1 MSKGNVNT
9 NEQLKENLKIIC
21 NKIETVLS
29 EFKDIK
35 ENNVVNKTQQIYY
48 NDPNS
53 KINIINKLKQKIGS
67 LQNSLDN
74 LYDINKIN
82 KIESEI
88 KKKISC
94 IKKMSEEQSLLCGL
108 IKNQKKDIDDYSS
121 KFKENKEISEMRN
134 KLNFAKE
141 ENHLK
146 KESYTV
152 LNAKVKGQMS
162 KIDILEKQM
171 NIIKQNIE
179 YQKNKQKKEVEKSL
193 NNEENENEDI
203 NNDNLEYL
211 INTEK
216 MLISEICEEEK
227 NFQDEIYRQND
238 LIDNIKYNI
247 NRLND
252 YKNQMKEKKKIEE
265 KTKKKIEEKAK
276 KIKLLKY
283 RSKEK
288 IIKRNIEK
296 NYHTNG
302 QSLDYKTKI
311 NKTNKFNYKY
321 GDSPKNSSEFNNNIH
336 IKLIKKPFNAI
347 KFNEI
352 YKNVIG
358 QNFNKKNQNTN
369 IYTSFYS
376 KDLENNKK
384 ENENMNNK
392 QKHKNIIYDDI
403 EKLRIEIKNT
413 LKNNAVYFNTPIND
427 DKRVIKSNLGQNN
440 EHSYKNSNKP
450 FDKFNFN

>member
-53 KINIINKLKQKIGS
+53 KINTINKLKQKIDS

-94 IKKMSEEQSLLCGL
+94 IKKMSEEQSLLCDL

-193 NNEENENEDI
+193 NFEEDETEENYK
-203 NNDNLEYL
+203 NNLDNYL
-211 INTEK
+211 ITEK
-216 MLISEICEEEK
+216 MLISEIGEEEK
-227 NFQDEIYRQND
+227 NFQNEIYQQNQIIQN
-238 LIDNIKYNI
+238 L
-247 NRLND
+247 
-252 YKNQMKEKKKIEE
+252 
-265 KTKKKIEEKAK
+265 
-276 KIKLLKY
+276 
-283 RSKEK
+283 KEK
-288 IIKRNIEK
+288 IN
-296 NYHTNG
+296 
-302 QSLDYKTKI
+302 
-311 NKTNKFNYKY
+311 
-321 GDSPKNSSEFNNNIH
+321 
-336 IKLIKKPFNAI
+336 
-347 KFNEI
+347 
-352 YKNVIG
+352 
-358 QNFNKKNQNTN
+358 
-369 IYTSFYS
+369 
-376 KDLENNKK
+376 
-384 ENENMNNK
+384 
-392 QKHKNIIYDDI
+392 
-403 EKLRIEIKNT
+403 
-413 LKNNAVYFNTPIND
+413 
-427 DKRVIKSNLGQNN
+427 
-440 EHSYKNSNKP
+440 
-450 FDKFNFN
+450 

>member
-53 KINIINKLKQKIGS
+53 KINTINKLKQKIDS

-193 NNEENENEDI
+193 NFEEDETEENYK
-203 NNDNLEYL
+203 NNLDNYL
-211 INTEK
+211 ITEK
-216 MLISEICEEEK
+216 MLISEIGEEEK
-227 NFQDEIYRQND
+227 NFQNEIYQQNQIIQN
-238 LIDNIKYNI
+238 LKEKI
-247 NRLND
+247 NQLYE
-252 YKNQMKEKKKIEE
+252 YKNQLKKEGKI
-265 KTKKKIEEKAK
+265 K

-283 RSKEK
+283 KSNEK
-288 IIKRNIEK
+288 DKTVK
-296 NYHTNG
+296 NFGNKYKTSG
-302 QSLDYKTKI
+302 KSLDYKVQI
-311 NKTNKFNYKY
+311 NNIKKFSYKPVE
-321 GDSPKNSSEFNNNIH
+321 SPKNSTQLNNIN
-336 IKLIKKPFNAI
+336 IKVNNRPFNAI

-352 YKNVIG
+352 YKNINQ
-358 QNFNKKNQNTN
+358 QNYRNKNKNNDNIYSSFYENSLQSNKNEKTIENKKQKKR
-369 IYTSFYS
+369 S
-376 KDLENNKK
+376 KISN
-384 ENENMNNK
+384 
-392 QKHKNIIYDDI
+392 DI
-403 EKLRIEIKNT
+403 EKLRNEIEFT
-413 LKNNAVYFNTPIND
+413 LKNNVVFFNSPSNAKYDKNILNEEKNYVVDKNSEIN
-427 DKRVIKSNLGQNN
+427 
-440 EHSYKNSNKP
+440 YKNNNKP
-450 FDKFNFN
+450 FDKFNFS

>member
-53 KINIINKLKQKIGS
+53 KINTINKLKQKIDS

-94 IKKMSEEQSLLCGL
+94 IKKMSEEQSLLCDL

-121 KFKENKEISEMRN
+121 KFKENKEINEMRN

-193 NNEENENEDI
+193 NFEEDETEENYK
-203 NNDNLEYL
+203 NNLDNYL
-211 INTEK
+211 ITEK
-216 MLISEICEEEK
+216 MLISEIGEEEK
-227 NFQDEIYRQND
+227 NFQNEIYQQNQIIQN
-238 LIDNIKYNI
+238 L
-247 NRLND
+247 
-252 YKNQMKEKKKIEE
+252 KEKINQLYEYKKQL
-265 KTKKKIEEKAK
+265 KKEGKIK

-283 RSKEK
+283 KSNEK
-288 IIKRNIEK
+288 DK
-296 NYHTNG
+296 NVKNFGNKYKTSG
-302 QSLDYKTKI
+302 KSLDYKVQI
-311 NKTNKFNYKY
+311 NNIKKFSYKP
-321 GDSPKNSSEFNNNIH
+321 GESPKNSTQLNNIN
-336 IKLIKKPFNAI
+336 IKVNNRPFKAI

-352 YKNVIG
+352 YKNINQ
-358 QNFNKKNQNTN
+358 QNYRNKNKNNDNIYSSFYENSLQSNKNEKTIENKKQKKR
-369 IYTSFYS
+369 S
-376 KDLENNKK
+376 KISN
-384 ENENMNNK
+384 
-392 QKHKNIIYDDI
+392 DI
-403 EKLRIEIKNT
+403 EKLRNEIEFT
-413 LKNNAVYFNTPIND
+413 LKNNVVFFNSPSNAKYDKNILNEEKNYVVDKNSEIN
-427 DKRVIKSNLGQNN
+427 
-440 EHSYKNSNKP
+440 YKNNNKP
-450 FDKFNFN
+450 FEKFNFS

>member
-1 MSKGNVNT
+1 MSKGNINT
-9 NEQLKENLKIIC
+9 NEKLKENLKIIC

-53 KINIINKLKQKIGS
+53 KINTINKLKQKIDS

-88 KKKISC
+88 KKKISSL
-94 IKKMSEEQSLLCGL
+94 KKMSEEQSLLCDL

-152 LNAKVKGQMS
+152 LNAKVKGQIS
-162 KIDILEKQM
+162 KIDILERQM

-193 NNEENENEDI
+193 NFEEDETEENYK
-203 NNDNLEYL
+203 NNLDNYL
-211 INTEK
+211 ITEK
-216 MLISEICEEEK
+216 MLISEIGEEEK
-227 NFQDEIYRQND
+227 NFQNEIYQQNQIIQN
-238 LIDNIKYNI
+238 LKEKI
-247 NRLND
+247 NQLYE
-252 YKNQMKEKKKIEE
+252 YKNQLKKEGKI
-265 KTKKKIEEKAK
+265 K

-283 RSKEK
+283 KSNEK
-288 IIKRNIEK
+288 DK
-296 NYHTNG
+296 NVKNFGNKYKTSG
-302 QSLDYKTKI
+302 KSLDYKVQI
-311 NKTNKFNYKY
+311 NNIKKFSYKP
-321 GDSPKNSSEFNNNIH
+321 GESPKNSTQLNNIN
-336 IKLIKKPFNAI
+336 IKVNNRPFNAI

-352 YKNVIG
+352 YKNINQ
-358 QNFNKKNQNTN
+358 QNYRNKNKNNDNIYSSFYENSLQSNKNEKTIENKKQKKR
-369 IYTSFYS
+369 S
-376 KDLENNKK
+376 KISN
-384 ENENMNNK
+384 
-392 QKHKNIIYDDI
+392 DI
-403 EKLRIEIKNT
+403 EKLRNEIEFT
-413 LKNNAVYFNTPIND
+413 LKNNVVFFNSPSNAKYDKNILNEEKNYVVDKNSEIN
-427 DKRVIKSNLGQNN
+427 
-440 EHSYKNSNKP
+440 YKNNNKP
-450 FDKFNFN
+450 FEKFNFS

>member
-53 KINIINKLKQKIGS
+53 KINTINKLKQKIDS

-94 IKKMSEEQSLLCGL
+94 IKKMSEEQSLLCDL

-134 KLNFAKE
+134 KFNFAKE

-162 KIDILEKQM
+162 KIDILEKQI
-171 NIIKQNIE
+171 NIIKQNKK

-193 NNEENENEDI
+193 NFEEDETEENYK
-203 NNDNLEYL
+203 NNLDNYL
-211 INTEK
+211 ITEK
-216 MLISEICEEEK
+216 MLISEIGEEEK
-227 NFQDEIYRQND
+227 NFQNEIYQQNQIIQN
-238 LIDNIKYNI
+238 L
-247 NRLND
+247 
-252 YKNQMKEKKKIEE
+252 KEKINQLYEYKKQL
-265 KTKKKIEEKAK
+265 KKEGKIK

-283 RSKEK
+283 KSNEK
-288 IIKRNIEK
+288 DK
-296 NYHTNG
+296 NVKNFGNKYKTSG
-302 QSLDYKTKI
+302 KSLDYKVQI
-311 NKTNKFNYKY
+311 NNIKKFSYKP
-321 GDSPKNSSEFNNNIH
+321 GESPKNSTQLNNIN
-336 IKLIKKPFNAI
+336 IKVNNRPFNAI

-352 YKNVIG
+352 YKNINQ
-358 QNFNKKNQNTN
+358 QNYRNKNKNNDNIYSSFYENSLQSNKNEKTIENKKQKKR
-369 IYTSFYS
+369 S
-376 KDLENNKK
+376 KISN
-384 ENENMNNK
+384 
-392 QKHKNIIYDDI
+392 DI
-403 EKLRIEIKNT
+403 EKLRNEIEFT
-413 LKNNAVYFNTPIND
+413 LKNNVVFFNSPSNAKYDKNILNEEKNYVVDKNSEIN
-427 DKRVIKSNLGQNN
+427 
-440 EHSYKNSNKP
+440 YKNNNKP
-450 FDKFNFN
+450 FEKFNFS

>member
-53 KINIINKLKQKIGS
+53 KINTINKLKQKIDS

-94 IKKMSEEQSLLCGL
+94 IKKMSEEQSLLCDL

-193 NNEENENEDI
+193 NFEEDETEENYK
-203 NNDNLEYL
+203 NNLDNYL
-211 INTEK
+211 ITEK
-216 MLISEICEEEK
+216 MLISEIGEEEK
-227 NFQDEIYRQND
+227 NFQNEIYQQNQIIQN
-238 LIDNIKYNI
+238 LKEKI
-247 NRLND
+247 NQLYE
-252 YKNQMKEKKKIEE
+252 YKNQLKKEGKI
-265 KTKKKIEEKAK
+265 K

-283 RSKEK
+283 KSNEK
-288 IIKRNIEK
+288 DK
-296 NYHTNG
+296 NVKNFGNKYKTSG
-302 QSLDYKTKI
+302 KSLDYKVQI
-311 NKTNKFNYKY
+311 NNIKKFSYKP
-321 GDSPKNSSEFNNNIH
+321 GESPKNSTQLNNIN
-336 IKLIKKPFNAI
+336 IKVNNRPFNAI

-352 YKNVIG
+352 YKNINQ
-358 QNFNKKNQNTN
+358 QNYRNKNKNNDNIYSSFYENSLQSNKNEKTIENKKQKKR
-369 IYTSFYS
+369 S
-376 KDLENNKK
+376 KISN
-384 ENENMNNK
+384 
-392 QKHKNIIYDDI
+392 DI
-403 EKLRIEIKNT
+403 EKLRNEIEFT
-413 LKNNAVYFNTPIND
+413 LKNNVVFFNSPSNAKYDKNILNEEKNYVVDKNSEIN
-427 DKRVIKSNLGQNN
+427 
-440 EHSYKNSNKP
+440 YKNNNKP
-450 FDKFNFN
+450 FEKFNFS

>member
-53 KINIINKLKQKIGS
+53 KINTINKLKQKIDS

-94 IKKMSEEQSLLCGL
+94 IKKMSEEQSLLCDL

-193 NNEENENEDI
+193 NFEEDETEENYK
-203 NNDNLEYL
+203 NNLDNYL
-211 INTEK
+211 ITEK
-216 MLISEICEEEK
+216 MLISEIGEEEK
-227 NFQDEIYRQND
+227 NFQNEIYQQNQIIQN
-238 LIDNIKYNI
+238 LKEKI
-247 NRLND
+247 NQLYE
-252 YKNQMKEKKKIEE
+252 YKNQLKKEGKI
-265 KTKKKIEEKAK
+265 K

-283 RSKEK
+283 KSNEK
-288 IIKRNIEK
+288 DKTVK
-296 NYHTNG
+296 NFGNKYKTSG
-302 QSLDYKTKI
+302 KSLDYKVQI
-311 NKTNKFNYKY
+311 NNIKKFSYKPVE
-321 GDSPKNSSEFNNNIH
+321 SPKNSTQLNNIN
-336 IKLIKKPFNAI
+336 IKVNNRPFNAI

-352 YKNVIG
+352 YKNINQ
-358 QNFNKKNQNTN
+358 QNYRNKNKNNDNIYSSFYENSLQSNKNEKTIENKKQKKR
-369 IYTSFYS
+369 S
-376 KDLENNKK
+376 KISN
-384 ENENMNNK
+384 
-392 QKHKNIIYDDI
+392 DI
-403 EKLRIEIKNT
+403 EKLRNEIEFT
-413 LKNNAVYFNTPIND
+413 LKNNVVFFNSPSNAKYDKNILNEEKNYVVDKNSEIN
-427 DKRVIKSNLGQNN
+427 
-440 EHSYKNSNKP
+440 YKNNNKP
-450 FDKFNFN
+450 FEKFNFS

>member
-53 KINIINKLKQKIGS
+53 KINTINKLKQKIDS

-193 NNEENENEDI
+193 NFEEDETEENYK
-203 NNDNLEYL
+203 NNLDNYL
-211 INTEK
+211 ITEK
-216 MLISEICEEEK
+216 MLISEIGEEEK
-227 NFQDEIYRQND
+227 NFQNEIYQQNQIIQN
-238 LIDNIKYNI
+238 L
-247 NRLND
+247 
-252 YKNQMKEKKKIEE
+252 KEKINQLYEYKKQL
-265 KTKKKIEEKAK
+265 KKEGKIK

-283 RSKEK
+283 KSNEK
-288 IIKRNIEK
+288 DKTVK
-296 NYHTNG
+296 NFGNKYKTSG
-302 QSLDYKTKI
+302 KSLDYKVQI
-311 NKTNKFNYKY
+311 NNIKKFSYKP
-321 GDSPKNSSEFNNNIH
+321 GESPKNSTQLNNIN
-336 IKLIKKPFNAI
+336 IKVNNRPFNAI

-352 YKNVIG
+352 YKNINQ
-358 QNFNKKNQNTN
+358 QNYRNKNKNNDNIYSSFYENSLQSNKNEKTIENKKQKKR
-369 IYTSFYS
+369 S
-376 KDLENNKK
+376 KISN
-384 ENENMNNK
+384 
-392 QKHKNIIYDDI
+392 DI
-403 EKLRIEIKNT
+403 EKLRNEIEFT
-413 LKNNAVYFNTPIND
+413 LKNNVVFFNSPSNAKYDKNILNEEKNYVVDKNSEIN
-427 DKRVIKSNLGQNN
+427 
-440 EHSYKNSNKP
+440 YKNNNKP
-450 FDKFNFN
+450 FEKFNFS

>member
-53 KINIINKLKQKIGS
+53 KINTINKLKQKIDS

-193 NNEENENEDI
+193 NFEEDETEENYK
-203 NNDNLEYL
+203 NNLDNYL
-211 INTEK
+211 ITEK
-216 MLISEICEEEK
+216 MLISEIGEEEK
-227 NFQDEIYRQND
+227 YFQNEIYQQNQIIQN
-238 LIDNIKYNI
+238 LKEKI
-247 NRLND
+247 NQLYE
-252 YKNQMKEKKKIEE
+252 YKNQLKKEGKI
-265 KTKKKIEEKAK
+265 K

-283 RSKEK
+283 KSNEK
-288 IIKRNIEK
+288 DKTVK
-296 NYHTNG
+296 NFGNKYKTSG
-302 QSLDYKTKI
+302 KSLDYKVQI
-311 NKTNKFNYKY
+311 NNIKKFSYKP
-321 GDSPKNSSEFNNNIH
+321 GESPKNSTQLNNIN
-336 IKLIKKPFNAI
+336 IKVNNRPFNAI

-352 YKNVIG
+352 YKNINQ
-358 QNFNKKNQNTN
+358 QNYRNKNKNNDNIYSSFYENSLQSNKNEKTIENKKQKKR
-369 IYTSFYS
+369 S
-376 KDLENNKK
+376 KISN
-384 ENENMNNK
+384 
-392 QKHKNIIYDDI
+392 DI
-403 EKLRIEIKNT
+403 EKLRNEIEFT
-413 LKNNAVYFNTPIND
+413 LKNNVVFFNSPSNAKYDKNILNEEKNYVVDKNSEIN
-427 DKRVIKSNLGQNN
+427 
-440 EHSYKNSNKP
+440 YKNNNKP
-450 FDKFNFN
+450 FEKFNFS

>member
-53 KINIINKLKQKIGS
+53 KINTINKLKQKIDS

-193 NNEENENEDI
+193 NFEEDETEENYK
-203 NNDNLEYL
+203 NNLDNYL
-211 INTEK
+211 ITEK
-216 MLISEICEEEK
+216 MLISEIGEEEK
-227 NFQDEIYRQND
+227 NFQNEIYQQNQIIQN
-238 LIDNIKYNI
+238 LKEKI
-247 NRLND
+247 NQLYE
-252 YKNQMKEKKKIEE
+252 YKNQLKKEGKI
-265 KTKKKIEEKAK
+265 K

-283 RSKEK
+283 KSNEK
-288 IIKRNIEK
+288 DKTVK
-296 NYHTNG
+296 NFGNKYKTSG
-302 QSLDYKTKI
+302 KSLDYKVQI
-311 NKTNKFNYKY
+311 NNIKKFSYKP
-321 GDSPKNSSEFNNNIH
+321 GESPKNSTQLNNIN
-336 IKLIKKPFNAI
+336 IKVNNRPFNAI

-352 YKNVIG
+352 YKNINQ
-358 QNFNKKNQNTN
+358 QNYRNKNKNNDNIYSSFYENSLQSNKNEKTIENKKQKKR
-369 IYTSFYS
+369 S
-376 KDLENNKK
+376 KISN
-384 ENENMNNK
+384 
-392 QKHKNIIYDDI
+392 DI
-403 EKLRIEIKNT
+403 EKLRNEIEFT
-413 LKNNAVYFNTPIND
+413 LKNNVVFFNSPSNAKYDKNILNEEKNYVVDKNSEIN
-427 DKRVIKSNLGQNN
+427 
-440 EHSYKNSNKP
+440 YKNNNKP
-450 FDKFNFN
+450 FEKFNFS